1 MTKQAHHEPELGPT
15 DGRPAPWPRRSARRP
30 LSAEIELRRSFN
42 GKYQVTVR
50 DCSLQGCCINLVDRV
65 ALDETLWIK
74 LPGLES
80 IEAYVCWTRDFVAGV
95 QFMKPLHP
103 AVFDMLMARHED

>member
-1 MTKQAHHEPELGPT
+1 MTRQAHHKRGLPETSG
-15 DGRPAPWPRRSARRP
+15 GPAPLPRRSERIP

-50 DCSLQGCCINLVDRV
+50 DCSPQGCCINLVDRV

-80 IEAYVCWTRDFVAGV
+80 IEAYVCWTQDFIAGV
-95 QFMKPLHP
+95 EFIKPLHP
-103 AVFDMLMARHED
+103 AVFDMLMARHQD

>member
-1 MTKQAHHEPELGPT
+1 MTKQSPVISDRSV
-15 DGRPAPWPRRSARRP
+15 DGGVAALQRRSARVA

-50 DCSLQGCCINLVDRV
+50 DCSPQGCCVNLVDRV

-80 IEAYVCWTRDFVAGV
+80 MEAYVCWTQDFVAGLE
-95 QFMKPLHP
+95 FLKPLHP
-103 AVFDMLMARHED
+103 AVFEMLMKRFPT

>member
-1 MTKQAHHEPELGPT
+1 MT
-15 DGRPAPWPRRSARRP
+15 RPLMTEDQRNDYTAAARPRRAQRLP
-30 LSAEIELRRSFN
+30 MSAEIELRRSFN

-50 DCSLQGCCINLVDRV
+50 DFSPQGCCINLIDRV

-80 IEAYVCWTRDFVAGV
+80 IEAYVCWTQDFVAGV
-95 QFMKPLHP
+95 EFLKPLHP
-103 AVFDMLMARHED
+103 AVFDMLIKRFPA

>member
-1 MTKQAHHEPELGPT
+1 MTKQAHYPGLPPT
-15 DGRPAPWPRRSARRP
+15 ESGRPPLPRRAERSP

-50 DCSLQGCCINLVDRV
+50 DCSPQGCCINLVDRV

-95 QFMKPLHP
+95 EFIKPLHP
-103 AVFDMLMARHED
+103 AVFDLLMARHQD

>member
-1 MTKQAHHEPELGPT
+1 MIKQAASISDHLPVSRSAT
-15 DGRPAPWPRRSARRP
+15 QPRRSERVAI
-30 LSAEIELRRSFN
+30 SAEIELRRSFN
-42 GKYQVTVR
+42 GKYPVTVR
-50 DCSLQGCCINLVDRV
+50 DCSAQGCCINLVDRV

-95 QFMKPLHP
+95 EFIKPLHP
-103 AVFDMLMARHED
+103 AVFDMLMKRFPA